1 MVKIQIELPNNLN
14 KFIEVKKALLGLKDK
29 RETIISII
37 KEDLDSHKEL
47 NLREALKS

>member
-14 KFIEVKKALLGLKDK
+14 RFIEVKKALLGLKDK

-37 KEDLDSHKEL
+37 KSDLNSHPEL
-47 NLREALKS
+47 NLKEELKS